1 MQAKQ
6 LTLFSDM
13 VEECSEPAI
22 HERSSTF
29 VDNMTLPIHKWFRY
43 SAGFSAQWAEQEIKT
58 ALKQSPVRLL
68 DPFAGAGTTLIEG
81 ERCGVP
87 VVGVEAH
94 PFVCRI
100 AKAKL
105 AWREPV
111 ERFLELAREVRA
123 IAKQQ
128 QGEAHGYPLL
138 IEKCYPPHVLAELD
152 ALKRAWESLSDRGPV
167 SELIWLAITAI
178 LRVCSPVGTAQ
189 WQYVLPK
196 KEKASPLAPSV
207 AYEIQIHN
215 MATDMRIRQQQP
227 SGDVALVYQE
237 DARVCDSV
245 PDGWASLVLT
255 SPPYTNNY
263 DYADA
268 TRLEMSFWGEVQS
281 WGDLHQKVR
290 RYLIRSCTQHVAAD
304 REDLDRLLTDPDLA
318 PLLDEMRPVCYQLAE
333 ERLHHG
339 GKKPYHLMVA
349 AYFSDL
355 AKVWK
360 ALRRVTSDGS
370 RVCFVVGDSAPY
382 GIYVPVDRWLGELAL
397 VAGFRSYS
405 FEKIRDRNVK
415 WRNRKHRVPLHEGR
429 LWVEG

>member
-1 MQAKQ
+1 MRARQ
-6 LTLFSDM
+6 LSLFSG
-13 VEECSEPAI
+13 VEEKRSEPATY
-22 HERSSTF
+22 ERSSTF
-29 VDNMTLPIHKWFRY
+29 VDNMSLPIHRWFRY
-43 SAGFSAQWAEQEIKT
+43 SAGFSAQWAEQEIRT
-58 ALKQSPVRLL
+58 ALQHGPVRLL

-81 ERCGVP
+81 EHCGVP
-87 VVGVEAH
+87 SLGIEAH

-105 AWREPV
+105 AWRESV
-111 ERFLELAREVRA
+111 ERFLELAHRVQEVAR
-123 IAKQQ
+123 Q
-128 QGEAHGYPLL
+128 QGGEPEGYPPL
-138 IEKCYPPHVLAELD
+138 ITKCYPPRVLADLD
-152 ALKRAWESLSDRGPV
+152 ALKRAWESLSDESPV

-178 LRVCSPVGTAQ
+178 LRVCSPVGTAP

-196 KEKASPLAPSV
+196 KEKAGALAPFV
-207 AYEIQIHN
+207 AYEVQIHT
-215 MATDMRIRQQQP
+215 MAADMHICQQQFV
-227 SGDVALVYQE
+227 GDAAFVYQE
-237 DARVCDSV
+237 DARTCNSI
-245 PDGWASLVLT
+245 PDDWATLVLT

-290 RYLIRSCTQHVAAD
+290 RHLIRSCTQHVAAEK
-304 REDLDRLLTDPDLA
+304 EDLDRLLADPDLA
-318 PLLDEMRPVCYQLAE
+318 PLMGGIKAVCYQLAG

-339 GKKPYHLMVA
+339 GKKPYHLMIA

-360 ALRRVTSDGS
+360 ALRRVTSSGC
-370 RVCFVVGDSAPY
+370 RICFVVGDSAPY
-382 GIYVPVDRWLGELAL
+382 GIYVPVDHWLGELAL
-397 VAGFRSYS
+397 AAGFHSYQ
-405 FEKIRDRNVK
+405 FEKTRDRNVK

>member
-1 MQAKQ
+1 MPGKQ
-6 LTLFSDM
+6 LALFPDII
-13 VEECSEPAI
+13 ENGPEPAV

-29 VDNMTLPIHKWFRY
+29 VDNMNLPIHRWFRY

-58 ALKQSPVRLL
+58 ALPQGPVKLL

-81 ERCGVP
+81 ERCAVP
-87 VVGVEAH
+87 AVGVEAH

-100 AKAKL
+100 AQAKL

-123 IAKQQ
+123 VAKRQ
-128 QGEAHGYPLL
+128 QGEAYGYPSL
-138 IEKCYPPHVLAELD
+138 IERCYPPHVLAELD
-152 ALKRAWESLSDRGPV
+152 ALKRAWQSLSDASPI
-167 SELIWLAITAI
+167 SELVWLAITAI

-196 KEKASPLAPSV
+196 KEKANALAPFV

-215 MATDMRIRQQQP
+215 MATDMRIRQQQ
-227 SGDVALVYQE
+227 SAGDAAIVYQE
-237 DARVCDSV
+237 DARACDSV
-245 PDGWASLVLT
+245 PDGWANLVLT

-281 WGDLHQKVR
+281 WGDLHQKIR
-290 RYLIRSCTQHVAAD
+290 KYLIRSCTQHVAAD
-304 REDLDRLLTDPDLA
+304 REDLDHLFADPDLA
-318 PLLDEMRPVCYQLAE
+318 PLMDEIKPVCYQLAE
-333 ERLHHG
+333 ERMQHG

-360 ALRRVTSDGS
+360 ALRRVTSKSGK
-370 RVCFVVGDSAPY
+370 VCFVVGDSAPY
-382 GIYVPVDRWLGELAL
+382 GIYVPVDHWLGELAL
-397 VAGFRSYS
+397 AAGFRSFS
-405 FEKIRDRNVK
+405 FEKTRDRNVK

>member
-1 MQAKQ
+1 MPGKQ
-6 LTLFSDM
+6 LALFSDI
-13 VEECSEPAI
+13 VEERPEPAT

-29 VDNMTLPIHKWFRY
+29 VDNMSLPIHRWFRY

-58 ALKQSPVRLL
+58 ALRQGPVTLL

-87 VVGVEAH
+87 TVGVEAH
-94 PFVCRI
+94 PFVYRI
-100 AKAKL
+100 ARAKL
-105 AWREPV
+105 AWHEPV

-123 IAKQQ
+123 VVQQ
-128 QGEAHGYPLL
+128 QKGEAHGYPSL

-152 ALKRAWESLSDRGPV
+152 ALKRAWESLSDEGPV
-167 SELIWLAITAI
+167 SELVWLAITAI

-196 KEKASPLAPSV
+196 KEKANPLTPQV
-207 AYEIQIHN
+207 AYQVQIHN

-227 SGDVALVYQE
+227 AGDAAIVYQE

-245 PDGWASLVLT
+245 PDGWANLVLT

-281 WGDLHQKVR
+281 WGDLHQKIR
-290 RYLIRSCTQHVAAD
+290 RHLIRSCTQHVAAD
-304 REDLDRLLTDPDLA
+304 REDLDRLLADLGLV
-318 PLLDEMRPVCYQLAE
+318 PLTNEIKPVCHQLAE
-333 ERLHHG
+333 ERIHHG

-349 AYFSDL
+349 AYFGDL

-360 ALRRVTSDGS
+360 ALRRVTSEGS

-382 GIYVPVDRWLGELAL
+382 GVYVPVDRWLGELAL
-397 VAGFRSYS
+397 AAGFRSYQ
-405 FEKIRDRNVK
+405 FEKTRDRNVK
-415 WRNRKHRVPLHEGR
+415 WHNRKHRVPLHEGR

>member
-6 LTLFSDM
+6 LSLFSDI
-13 VEECSEPAI
+13 VKERPKPATY
-22 HERSSTF
+22 ERSSTF
-29 VDNMTLPIHKWFRY
+29 VDNMTLPIHRWFRY

-58 ALKQSPVRLL
+58 ALRQGPVKLL

-94 PFVCRI
+94 PFVYRI

-111 ERFLELAREVRA
+111 EHFLELAHEVQA

-128 QGEAHGYPLL
+128 QGEAHGYPPL
-138 IEKCYPPHVLAELD
+138 IKKCYPPYVLAELD
-152 ALKRAWESLSDRGPV
+152 ALKRAWGSLSDQTPA
-167 SELIWLAITAI
+167 SELVWLAITAI

-196 KEKASPLAPSV
+196 KEKANALAPFV

-215 MATDMRIRQQQP
+215 MATDMRICQRQIV
-227 SGDVALVYQE
+227 GDAAFVYQE
-237 DARVCDSV
+237 DARVCNSV
-245 PDGWASLVLT
+245 PDGWANLVLT

-281 WGDLHQKVR
+281 WGDLQQKVR
-290 RYLIRSCTQHVAAD
+290 RHLIRSCTQHVAAD
-304 REDLDRLLTDPDLA
+304 KADLDRLLADPDLA
-318 PLLDEMRPVCYQLAE
+318 PLMNEIKPVCHQLAE
-333 ERLHHG
+333 ERIHHG

-360 ALRRVTSDGS
+360 ALRRVTSRRS
-370 RVCFVVGDSAPY
+370 QICFVVGDSAPY

-397 VAGFRSYS
+397 AAGFCSYH
-405 FEKIRDRNVK
+405 FEKTRDRNVK